1 MIRSLKSISI
11 QCRTSTPL
19 SVTLDRVFSIIK
31 TNDKLSKRRHPER
44 SRRIVGVIGIKGNQN
59 KYKTKI
65 IILTTLL
72 LSFQPLSTFSLS
84 ADSTKIFPLNDPRNP
99 NCPCHKYQKLADEEY
114 KRMLGEQQIQVANNV
129 VQTSNTNVTASSGT
143 ISSKNANASHKLKRK
158 KISARQKKFKRL
170 VQVKNW
176 KIFRRWK
183 DPTACFKWR

>member
-1 MIRSLKSISI
+1 MILRISNSQHSKKGSFKKAVPFLFFLTVLFLITPGFSFGDVNPDDSLK
-11 QCRTSTPL
+11 T
-19 SVTLDRVFSIIK
+19 
-31 TNDKLSKRRHPER
+31 
-44 SRRIVGVIGIKGNQN
+44 
-59 KYKTKI
+59 Y
-65 IILTTLL
+65 
-72 LSFQPLSTFSLS
+72 
-84 ADSTKIFPLNDPRNP
+84 PLNDPRNP
-99 NCPCHKYQKLADEEY
+99 NCPCHQYQKVADEEY

-129 VQTSNTNVTASSGT
+129 VQASNTNVTASSGT